1 MISQLYFS
9 RLFPLDKVLPFYEND
24 NMNIAMLGVAVF
36 LFYPVPASHTVRQ
49 RILIFDVSIKKDL

>member
-9 RLFPLDKVLPFYEND
+9 GLFTLDKVLPFYEND

-36 LFYPVPASHTVRQ
+36 F
-49 RILIFDVSIKKDL
+49 ILSGAGLAYSTG